1 MSFSIRNLSSSQQ
14 AVLAQLGLKAWQV
27 HTGLPQSATGEAIAT
42 PVNTESAPAS
52 LCFSQGKTLAGTAW
66 CLWSALPHDASEKQ
80 LLSNILTAMG
90 GGSIE
95 TRLAPASMPALGEAV
110 SSVFV
115 LGLSDLY
122 DLPLNQI
129 HVNQQVNYVAAPALA
144 VMLDNVDQ
152 KRRLW
157 QLCCELLD

>member
-27 HTGLPQSATGEAIAT
+27 RTQLEQAATTAVSVAPE
-42 PVNTESAPAS
+42 NTAPAPAS
-52 LCFSQGKTLAGTAW
+52 LCFSQGKTLAGNAW
-66 CLWSALPHDASEKQ
+66 YLWSAPPRDAAEKQ
-80 LLSNILTAMG
+80 LLNSILTAMG
-90 GGSIE
+90 GGPIE
-95 TRLAPASMPALGEAV
+95 TRSAPASLPALGEAV

-129 HVNQQVNYVAAPALA
+129 HVDQKVNYVAAPALA
-144 VMLDNVDQ
+144 QMLDNVDQ